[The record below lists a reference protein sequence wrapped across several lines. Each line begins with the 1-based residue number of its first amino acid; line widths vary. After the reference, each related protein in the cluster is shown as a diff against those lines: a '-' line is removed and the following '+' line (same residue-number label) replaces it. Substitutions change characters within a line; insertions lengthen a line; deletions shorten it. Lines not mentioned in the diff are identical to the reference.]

1 MAYKTYNEKEL
12 KTTYDA
18 STIKVGTVLNL
29 VPQGVNNVKRT
40 VRDFDRF

>member
-29 VPQGVNNVKRT
+29 VPQKRIT
-40 VRDFDRF
+40 RDFDRF